1 MSWSSVGS
9 WIKGHA
15 GSGAALVGSLAM
27 GNIPA
32 AVAAGVSLISSATG
46 TDDPEKALETLQTD
60 PAALVKLKELYY
72 ENEADIRRHI
82 ADVKRME
89 LEDAQKEHETTQ
101 VTIQMGDKASD
112 RLIRWTRPLQ
122 SWASLIATIGY
133 VAYADTPSI
142 EIVLAGLT
150 LPWAYAGLR
159 QVGKGIDSAVAALT
173 ALKK

>member
-9 WIKGHA
+9 WIKEHA

-60 PAALVKLKELYY
+60 PAALIRLKELAFK
-72 ENEADIRRHI
+72 EEDSIREHI
-82 ADVKRME
+82 REMKRVE

-101 VTIQMGDKASD
+101 ATIRAGDKAED
-112 RLIRWTRPLQ
+112 RLIRWTRPL
-122 SWASLIATIGY
+122 WGWVSLFAAIAY
-133 VAYADTPSI
+133 VFLLPDPDAVILGA
-142 EIVLAGLT
+142 LLT
-150 LPWAYAGLR
+150 LPFTYAGLR
-159 QVGKGIDSAVAALT
+159 GVDKSVAAFT
-173 ALKK
+173 KK